1 MYQNEI
7 LILREKSLDYGVE
20 LSEEQ
25 LGLFQIY
32 LDELCTWNRRMNLTG
47 LSRRERMVF
56 ELFLD
61 SVVPVPHL
69 TETGRL
75 LDAGSGAG
83 FPGIPLKI
91 CKPGLSAHLLE
102 ANAKKVSFLKQV
114 IRLLNLDETQV
125 IRGRIEKD
133 VDSLH
138 PDRYHLITARA
149 LAPVAQT
156 IAWCAPLLRPGGHL
170 VSFIGERIE
179 DELRQNRQVI
189 KDHGL
194 TISKRIS
201 YVLPGRA
208 SERTTVIF
216 KRREIL

>member
-1 MYQNEI
+1 MYQHEI
-7 LILREKSLDYGVE
+7 LLLREKSLDYGVE

-32 LDELCTWNRRMNLTG
+32 LDELCAWNRRVNLTG
-47 LSRRERMVF
+47 LSHRERMVF

-69 TETGRL
+69 IEKGRL

-114 IRLLNLDETQV
+114 IRLLNLDETEV

-133 VDSLH
+133 VDRLH

-170 VSFIGERIE
+170 ISFIGSRIE
-179 DELRQNRQVI
+179 DALKENQHI
-189 KDHGL
+189 MEEHGL
-194 TISKRIS
+194 TIYKRIP
-201 YVLPGRA
+201 YALPGRA
-208 SERTTVIF
+208 SERTTIIF
-216 KRREIL
+216 ERREIP